1 MQNDLPTTIGTNIQ
15 NGICG
20 LKTKAI
26 GSVMALKIV
35 SRTLRRY
42 TTKNWENFPTQL
54 I

>member
-26 GSVMALKIV
+26 GSEMILKVIFRD
-35 SRTLRRY
+35 SLRM
-42 TTKNWENFPTQL
+42 PG
-54 I
+54 